1 MKKDMPNNEERSQA
15 PRFSYKRADRHRKK
29 TTMAKLN
36 ALFAQLGP
44 KRLAVLASVLM
55 LLVTAPVVV
64 LAVAH
69 SAKVTIEKV
78 AITSNTQ
85 GGQSQ
90 NGRIRGAPE
99 RHADAGTHAHA
110 PGGERAKR
118 GPGGAGG
125 EPGGGNHPHANAHA
139 GTPPFQHGDPQR
151 H

>member
-1 MKKDMPNNEERSQA
+1 MKKDIPNNEERSQA

-29 TTMAKLN
+29 TPMAKLN

-78 AITSNTQ
+78 AITSNAQ

-90 NGRIRGAPE
+90 NGGSVVRLSATPDARNRRPRPRRRACKARTRG
-99 RHADAGTHAHA
+99 RRR
-110 PGGERAKR
+110 RAR
-118 GPGGAGG
+118 RRRP
-125 EPGGGNHPHANAHA
+125 PHANANA